1 LELKPPS
8 QQETKLLTTAFVWP
22 AMLTIRRIVLSF
34 VIAASAI
41 AGTMAEEPA
50 MSVALQDEA
59 TVLKSGTSD
68 DTSTQSS
75 DVPAGLML
83 TGDAGV
89 LKGDQAEG
97 DDVEQATDKNDN
109 VGALTFGGDEPPA
122 DLTLTGERDMLTSP
136 DTASDSK
143 ELVHEQFGG
152 LYRRRFF
159 YPRFRGGYYGWRY
172 PLPYWRRYGRRFYR
186 GPCPFGRIYG
196 GYYYC

>member
-1 LELKPPS
+1 
-8 QQETKLLTTAFVWP
+8 
-22 AMLTIRRIVLSF
+22 MLTIRRIVLSF
-34 VIAASAI
+34 VIAAFAI

-59 TVLKSGTSD
+59 TVPKSGTSD

-75 DVPAGLML
+75 DVPAGLVL
-83 TGDAGV
+83 TGDADA

-109 VGALTFGGDEPPA
+109 VGELTFGGDEPPA

-136 DTASDSK
+136 DAANDGDNK
-143 ELVHEQFGG
+143 ELAHEQFGG

-159 YPRFRGGYYGWRY
+159 YPGFRRGYYGWRY

-196 GYYYC
+196 SYYYC